1 MTGQPPLSPRQRIL
15 EAVIACIEKEGIDA
29 LTTRKISEQ
38 AGTNIASIN
47 YYFRS
52 KELLVSEALAMTLDH
67 MLEDI
72 VALIEAGDKPFPETL
87 EEVFAY
93 LIEGGLRFPGII
105 LAHLYGVLVDKRYD
119 APVVKAMHTVFE
131 LLVKHALQAYP
142 AAAEEQVRMALAQ
155 VSSSVFFTMLAPGFY
170 RAVAPL
176 DLAQPGAARRLAADM
191 TGLFAKQ
198 AEILSA

>member
-29 LTTRKISEQ
+29 LTTRKIAEQ
-38 AGTNIASIN
+38 AGANIASIN

-52 KELLVSEALAMTLDH
+52 KELLVSEALALTLDH

-72 VALIEAGDKPFPETL
+72 YALFEPGDRPFLEIL
-87 EEVFAY
+87 EEVFDY

-131 LLVKHALQAYP
+131 LLVKRALQAHP
-142 AAAEEQVRMALAQ
+142 NAAEDQVRMALAQ
-155 VSSSVFFTMLAPGFY
+155 VSASVFFLMLAPGFFQ
-170 RAVAPL
+170 AAAPL
-176 DLAQPGAARRLAADM
+176 DLAQPGATRRLAGDM
-191 TGLFAKQ
+191 TRMFARR
-198 AEILSA
+198 AGIA